1 MKTEATTVQRFG
13 GGWRST
19 FVLACFVLPVTVVI
33 IRLLYMQ
40 FVVGDFLNEQGD
52 ARQIRT
58 VQMSAHR
65 GSIVDRRGEP
75 LAVSTPVDSIWVNPG
90 ELEPALDRLGE
101 LAAALDLDP
110 EPLARRI
117 ASNIEREFV
126 YLRRHLPPARAAE
139 VLSLGLP
146 GVRSQREFRRYYPAG
161 EVTGHVLGFTNIDDQ
176 GQEGLELAFDHW
188 LAPRIGSKRVIQ
200 DRLGRVIGDVE
211 QITPA
216 RDGNTLRTSL
226 DFRLQYLAY
235 REIKR
240 AVAENGAESGSVV
253 ILDPLTG
260 EVLAIANQPTYNPND
275 RSQLD
280 VARYRNR
287 AATDI
292 LEPGS
297 SFKPFILAAALE
309 SGLYTPD
316 SLVDTS
322 PGILRVN
329 GRVLTEDNS
338 NLGVIDVTTVL
349 ARSSNVGAAHIALS
363 LDPLS
368 LWQALSGFGIGRL
381 THSNFPGESAG
392 VLNDPQHWRS
402 VGQATLS
409 YGYGLSVTP
418 LQLARAYSAI
428 AAGGVLR
435 SVSFVALDEP
445 PPGER
450 IISESTADKLM
461 NMLQAVVLPGGTARR
476 AAVANYTIA
485 GKTGT
490 ARKSGVGG
498 YLEDRYTA
506 VFGGVAP
513 AGDPRLVV
521 VVVIDDPQSGRYYGG
536 EVAAPVFA
544 RIAEGALRQLAIAP
558 DALAEP
564 PVSVIASARVD
575 DEVAGGQAGETAAV
589 ASARVDP

>member
-1 MKTEATTVQRFG
+1 MKAESKTVQRFG
-13 GGWRST
+13 GRWRSV
-19 FVLACFVLPVTVVI
+19 FVLMCFAAAVTAVEIRVLYLQLI
-33 IRLLYMQ
+33 DRE
-40 FVVGDFLNEQGD
+40 FLTAQGD
-52 ARQIRT
+52 DRHVRT

-65 GSIVDRRGEP
+65 GSIVDRHGEP

-90 ELEPALDRLGE
+90 ELGPELDRLGE

-110 EPLARRI
+110 DLLARRI
-117 ASNIEREFV
+117 TSNMEREFV
-126 YLRRHLPPARAAE
+126 YLRRHISPASAAE

-161 EVTGHVLGFTNIDDQ
+161 EVTGHVLGFTDVDDR

-188 LAPRIGSKRVIQ
+188 LAPDIGSKRVIQ

-211 QITPA
+211 QIRPA
-216 RDGNTLRTSL
+216 RDGNTLRTSIDL
-226 DFRLQYLAY
+226 RLQYLSY
-235 REIKR
+235 RELKR

-253 ILDPLTG
+253 ILDPTNG

-309 SGLYTPD
+309 SGLYSPN

-349 ARSSNVGAAHIALS
+349 SRSSNVGAAHIALS
-363 LDPLS
+363 LDPVS
-368 LWQALSGFGIGRL
+368 LWRVLSGFGIGRL
-381 THSNFPGESAG
+381 TDSQFPGESSG
-392 VLNDPQHWRS
+392 VLNDPQHWRD

-409 YGYGLSVTP
+409 YGYGLSVTA

-428 AAGGVLR
+428 AAGGVMR
-435 SVSFVALDEP
+435 SVSFVALDEAA
-445 PPGER
+445 PGER
-450 IISESTADKLM
+450 VVSESTADELM

-476 AAVANYTIA
+476 AAVANYTVA

-490 ARKSGVGG
+490 ARKSGIGG
-498 YLEDRYTA
+498 YVEDRYTA
-506 VFGGVAP
+506 VFGGIAP
-513 AGDPRLVV
+513 ASDPRLVV
-521 VVVIDDPQSGRYYGG
+521 VVVINDPRGGAYYGG

-544 RIAEGALRQLAIAP
+544 RIAEGALRQLAIPP
-558 DALAEP
+558 DALTEP

-575 DEVAGGQAGETAAV
+575 
-589 ASARVDP
+589 P

>member
-1 MKTEATTVQRFG
+1 MTGKGETVQRSG
-13 GGWRST
+13 GRWRSV
-19 FVLACFVLPVTVVI
+19 FVLVCFAAAVTAIEIRVLKLQLI
-33 IRLLYMQ
+33 DRE
-40 FVVGDFLNEQGD
+40 FLTAQGD
-52 ARQIRT
+52 DRHVRT

-65 GSIVDRRGEP
+65 GSIVDRHGEP

-90 ELEPALDRLGE
+90 ELGPELDRLGE
-101 LAAALDLDP
+101 LAAVLDLDP
-110 EPLARRI
+110 DQLARRI
-117 ASNIEREFV
+117 ASNMDREFV
-126 YLRRHLPPARAAE
+126 YLRRHIAPARAAAT
-139 VLSLGLP
+139 LSLGLP

-161 EVTGHVLGFTNIDDQ
+161 EVTGHVLGFTNVDDQ

-188 LAPRIGSKRVIQ
+188 LSPEIGSKRVIQ

-211 QITPA
+211 QIRPA
-216 RDGNTLRTSL
+216 RDGNALRTSIDL
-226 DFRLQYLAY
+226 RLQYLAY
-235 REIKR
+235 RELKR
-240 AVAENGAESGSVV
+240 AVAENGAASGSVV
-253 ILDPLTG
+253 ILDPSSG
-260 EVLAIANQPTYNPND
+260 EVLAIVNQPSYNPND

-309 SGLYTPD
+309 SGRYSPD
-316 SLVDTS
+316 SPVDTS
-322 PGILRVN
+322 PGILTVN

-338 NLGVIDVTTVL
+338 NLGEIDVTTVL
-349 ARSSNVGAAHIALS
+349 ARSSNVGAAHIALT

-368 LWQALSGFGIGRL
+368 LWQVLSGFGIGRL
-381 THSNFPGESAG
+381 TDSNFPGESAG
-392 VLNDPQHWRS
+392 VLNDPQHWRE

-435 SVSFVALDEP
+435 SVSFVALDERP
-445 PPGER
+445 QGER
-450 IISESTADKLM
+450 IISESTADNLM

-521 VVVIDDPQSGRYYGG
+521 VVVIDDPQSGAYYGG

-575 DEVAGGQAGETAAV
+575 
-589 ASARVDP
+589 P

>member
-1 MKTEATTVQRFG
+1 MKSGSNTVQRRG
-13 GGWRST
+13 GGWRNT

-40 FVVGDFLNEQGD
+40 FIVGDFLNAQGD

-65 GSIVDRRGEP
+65 GSIVDRHGEP

-90 ELEPALDRLGE
+90 ELGPELGRLGE

-110 EPLARRI
+110 DRLARRI
-117 ASNIEREFV
+117 ADNMEREFV
-126 YLRRHLPPARAAE
+126 YLRRHIAPARAAA
-139 VLSLGLP
+139 VLSLGIP

-161 EVTGHVLGFTNIDDQ
+161 EVTGHVLGFTDIDDR

-188 LAPRIGSKRVIQ
+188 LAPDIGSKRVVQ
-200 DRLGRVIGDVE
+200 DGLGRVIVDVE
-211 QITPA
+211 QIRPA
-216 RDGNTLRTSL
+216 RDGSTLRTSIDL
-226 DFRLQYLAY
+226 RLQYLAY
-235 REIKR
+235 RELKR
-240 AVAENGAESGSVV
+240 AVAENGAQSGSVV
-253 ILDPLTG
+253 ILDPKRG
-260 EVLAIANQPTYNPND
+260 EVQAIVNQPSYNPND

-287 AATDI
+287 AATDMI
-292 LEPGS
+292 EPGS

-309 SGLYTPD
+309 SGRYSPD

-322 PGILRVN
+322 PGILTVN
-329 GRVLTEDNS
+329 GRVVTEDNS
-338 NLGVIDVTTVL
+338 NLGVIDLTTVL

-368 LWQALSGFGIGRL
+368 VWQVLAGFGIGRL
-381 THSNFPGESAG
+381 TDSKFPGESSG
-392 VLNDPQHWRS
+392 VLNDPQHWRE
-402 VGQATLS
+402 VNQATLS
-409 YGYGLSVTP
+409 YGYGLSVTA
-418 LQLARAYSAI
+418 LQLARAYSVI

-435 SVSFVALDEP
+435 GVSFVALDES
-445 PPGER
+445 PPGQR
-450 IISESTADKLM
+450 VISESTADELM
-461 NMLQAVVLPGGTARR
+461 KMLQAVVLPGGTARR
-476 AAVANYTIA
+476 AAVANYSVA

-490 ARKSGVGG
+490 AWKLGAGG
-498 YLEDRYTA
+498 YQQDRYTA
-506 VFGGVAP
+506 IFAGIVP

-521 VVVIDDPQSGRYYGG
+521 VVVIDDPRSGAYYGG

-544 RIAEGALRQLAIAP
+544 TIAEGALRQLAIPP
-558 DALAEP
+558 DALTEP
-564 PVSVIASARVD
+564 PVSVIASARAD
-575 DEVAGGQAGETAAV
+575 TAVAGSQANDTSAV

>member
-1 MKTEATTVQRFG
+1 MKTGSNTVQRSG
-13 GGWRST
+13 GRWRSV
-19 FVLACFVLPVTVVI
+19 FVLVCFAAAVTAIEVRVLYLQLI
-33 IRLLYMQ
+33 DRE
-40 FVVGDFLNEQGD
+40 FLTAQGD
-52 ARQIRT
+52 DRHVRT

-65 GSIVDRRGEP
+65 GSIVDRHGEP

-90 ELEPALDRLGE
+90 ELRPELDRLGE
-101 LAAALDLDP
+101 LAGALDLDP
-110 EPLARRI
+110 DLLARRI
-117 ASNIEREFV
+117 TSNMEREFV
-126 YLRRHLPPARAAE
+126 YLRRHISPARAAE

-146 GVRSQREFRRYYPAG
+146 GVRSQREFRRYYPSG
-161 EVTGHVLGFTNIDDQ
+161 EVAGHVLGFTDVDDH

-188 LAPRIGSKRVIQ
+188 LAPDIGSKRVIQ

-211 QITPA
+211 QIRPA
-216 RDGNTLRTSL
+216 RDGNTLRTSIDL
-226 DFRLQYLAY
+226 RLQYLAY
-235 REIKR
+235 RELKR
-240 AVAENGAESGSVV
+240 AVAETGAESGSVV
-253 ILDPLTG
+253 ILDPSSA
-260 EVLAIANQPTYNPND
+260 EVLAIVNQPTYNPND

-309 SGLYTPD
+309 SGLYSPD

-363 LDPLS
+363 LDPGS
-368 LWQALSGFGIGRL
+368 LWQVLSGFGIGRL
-381 THSNFPGESAG
+381 TDSKFPGESAG

-402 VGQATLS
+402 IGQATLS
-409 YGYGLSVTP
+409 YGYGLSVTA

-445 PPGER
+445 PPGVR
-450 IISESTADKLM
+450 VISESTADELM
-461 NMLQAVVLPGGTARR
+461 RMLQAVVLPGGTARR
-476 AAVANYTIA
+476 AAVANYTVA

-506 VFGGVAP
+506 VFGGIAP

-521 VVVIDDPQSGRYYGG
+521 VVVINDPRSGAYYGG

-544 RIAEGALRQLAIAP
+544 RIAEGALRQLAIPP

-564 PVSVIASARVD
+564 PVSVIASAR
-575 DEVAGGQAGETAAV
+575 A
-589 ASARVDP
+589 DP